1 MTLQIEAN
9 RFWRIINRVH
19 SKSDGSMDLKCD
31 LLKQELAK
39 LLDVDL
45 LEFSSQFDQAD
56 ANAYTWPLWGAA
68 YILYGGCSDDA
79 FTDFRSTLISMGSE
93 IYSNALADPNTLES
107 VTFDGNNPCYE
118 GYAYALYDTLEEHF
132 GEIPQS
138 SIQFPEEPTGE
149 EWDEGLVENL
159 FPSLKQLELA
169 ANPLG
174 LFRNARMMGLA
185 LTLGGGVATL
195 LTYGIYILIARFK
208 GEPDY
213 HIAGMLMFM
222 PVIFLLFGG
231 FLLIGGDKAVHRMEE
246 YFGREKRL
254 KSKKRCPK
262 CGLFEVNR
270 VQHETEPVDQFLLTV
285 DPFGEGKK
293 KTEYICSICKTKFE
307 ARSAIAKLSFLFY
320 WGFILFIIAII
331 IINSGWF

>member
-1 MTLQIEAN
+1 
-9 RFWRIINRVH
+9 
-19 SKSDGSMDLKCD
+19 MDLKCD

-45 LEFSSQFDQAD
+45 LEFSNHFDQASAD
-56 ANAYTWPLWGAA
+56 AYTWPLWGAA

-79 FTDFRSTLISMGSE
+79 FDDFRSTLISMGSE
-93 IYSNALADPNTLES
+93 IYSNALADPNTLAS
-107 VTFDGNNPCYE
+107 VKFDGNNPCYE
-118 GYAYALYDTLEEHF
+118 GYAYTLYDTLLKRF
-132 GEIPQS
+132 GELPPS
-138 SIQFPEEPTGE
+138 GTQFPKEPVGE
-149 EWDEGLVENL
+149 EWNEDSVEEL

-174 LFRNARMMGLA
+174 LFRNARMLGLV
-185 LTLGGGVATL
+185 LTLGGGVASL

-222 PVIFLLFGG
+222 PIIFLLFGG
-231 FLLIGGDKAVHRMEE
+231 FLLIGGDKAMHNMEE
-246 YFGREKRL
+246 YFSREKRL
-254 KSKKRCPK
+254 RSKKRCPK
-262 CGLFEVNR
+262 CGLYEVNR
-270 VQHETEPVDQFLLTV
+270 VQREVEPVDTFLLTV

-307 ARSAIAKLSFLFY
+307 ARSAISKISFLFY

-331 IINSGWF
+331 VINSGWF